1 MDQVQWS
8 TFYQTFRKEPQGGD
22 KSNIRVSRSVKGN
35 MMLIF
40 LENAGCLA
48 DHENPE
54 MSLVDSERP
63 EFHMV
68 LGPGPQNP
76 SKNVFL

>member
-1 MDQVQWS
+1 
-8 TFYQTFRKEPQGGD
+8 
-22 KSNIRVSRSVKGN
+22 
-35 MMLIF
+35 MLIV